1 MIKLYVE
8 LGNGKDIK
16 NISTTKMGMI
26 CTEVYLKEPAI
37 HFDKIEGYEVSI
49 DGDNINNFILVFNE
63 EKYSKFIKEEQ
74 VERARKDGEAL
85 FESLT
90 EKTVLEKAT
99 DAEAYIMRFMY
110 PKYAVGTTYS
120 KGDRFMWEGKFYKV
134 ISSSPFKSTEEWKPD
149 ISPSLYVEITDPNVE
164 YPEFKQ
170 PINAETAYMKDD
182 KMTFK
187 NEKYISLIDNNVYSP
202 EAYPAGWKKVNS

>member
-26 CTEVYLKEPAI
+26 CTEVYLKEPSI

-49 DGDNINNFILVFNE
+49 DGDNLNTFMLVFNE

-74 VERARKDGEAL
+74 VEQAKKDGEAL
-85 FESLT
+85 LGSLI
-90 EKTVLEKAT
+90 EKRVLANAT
-99 DAEAYIMRFMY
+99 DAEAYVMRFMY
-110 PKYAVGTTYS
+110 PEYVVGATYN

-134 ISSSPFKSTEEWKPD
+134 ISSDSFKSTEEWKPD

-170 PINAETAYMKDD
+170 PINTETAYMKDD
-182 KMTFK
+182 KITYK

-202 EAYPAGWKKVNS
+202 ETYPDSWEKVND

>member
-1 MIKLYVE
+1 MIKLFAE
-8 LGNGKDIK
+8 IGNSRDVK
-16 NISTTKMGMI
+16 NISTEKAGMI
-26 CTEVYLKEPAI
+26 CTEVYLKEPTI
-37 HFDKIEGYEVSI
+37 YFDKFEGYEIVL
-49 DGDNINNFILVFNE
+49 DGDDPTKFLLVFNE
-63 EKYSKFIKEEQ
+63 EKYSEHIREQQKEQ
-74 VERARKDGEAL
+74 AIKDGEAL
-85 FESLT
+85 LNSLT
-90 EKTVLEKAT
+90 EKVVLANAT
-99 DAEAYIMRFMY
+99 DENAYIMRFMY

-202 EAYPAGWKKVNS
+202 EAYPAGWNKVNS